1 MAKKRRKVRSTLRR
15 AAAPSQKPRE
25 AHPSRRERMAQARRQ
40 KRRRRQLIT
49 ALVAVAIVAAVAA
62 LIWLNNRPLELTTVE
77 AAAPVS
83 ADGAAW
89 GPADAPVVIQDWSDY
104 Q

>member
-1 MAKKRRKVRSTLRR
+1 MAKKKRKVRSTLRKG
-15 AAAPSQKPRE
+15 AALPQKPRE
-25 AHPSRRERMAQARRQ
+25 ASPSRRERIVQVRQQ
-40 KRRRRQLIT
+40 KRRRKQLT
-49 ALVAVAIVAAVAA
+49 VALVVAAAVVIVGG
-62 LIWLNNRPLELTTVE
+62 LIWLNSRPLSLTTVE

-89 GPADAPVVIQDWSDY
+89 GPADAPVVVEEWSDY